1 MIEIDETIG
10 QVEELYRALTGK
22 EFPQLEA
29 PYAPIPAEQDPSAHV
44 KQQMDRLLTALAE
57 PTSQAAIHAKVVAH
71 PWTPFIS
78 SCETS
83 SEYVV
88 FVDLPGVGREKLEV
102 TIDKGVLVISGQRA
116 VVSTNG
122 SRGRIVAEQPF
133 GPFLRSVAL
142 PPGLKASEM
151 TAQLKDGVLELRI
164 PRNGE
169 SSSRTVPV
177 A

>member
-22 EFPQLEA
+22 DIPHSDA

-44 KQQMDRLLTALAE
+44 KQQMDRLLSALAE
-57 PTSQAAIHAKVVAH
+57 PTSQAAIHAKVVTP
-71 PWTPFIS
+71 PWTPCIS

-83 SEYVV
+83 TEYVV
-88 FVDLPGVGREKLEV
+88 FVDLPGVNREKLEV
-102 TIDKGVLVISGQRA
+102 TTDKGMLEITGQRQ
-116 VVSTNG
+116 VLGSNG
-122 SRGRIVAEQPF
+122 HRARLVAEQPF
-133 GPFLRSVAL
+133 GPFRRSVLL
-142 PPGLKASEM
+142 PPGLITSEM
-151 TAQLKDGVLELRI
+151 TAHLKDGVLELRI
-164 PRNGE
+164 PRNGD